1 MEKINQEQKA
11 RSDSV
16 QIQIAKVENNFG
28 LTIEDVTKLVKK
40 EVTLSLKESALIA
53 EDKAK
58 ERLDT
63 FTETLL
69 PKLVKSNC
77 IDCFSDPAIQLFFRN
92 TEKTA
97 ICTDSKNCYEI
108 LSEILIHRVQKK
120 DDYIM
125 IAATNKAVE
134 IADKISE
141 KALLFLTIYLCVN
154 NFYSTNGDIKKGLNN
169 LDNLYK
175 NILNGQDIPYDMKI
189 IDNLEIVGAIKIDP
203 SITYKK
209 FEDFLSL
216 RLNGYS
222 CAGIQINSKSYK
234 KMQEILMS
242 EKLREKELIS
252 KSLLKNYVRINISR
266 IKLLK
271 KREEKEKKALI
282 EIYKLYDRSSKKVEN
297 AKKEFLQLL
306 ESYPNITKVK
316 DWWNKNIIKSGVV
329 ITPVGRVLG
338 HVNAK
343 NLDSRVPNINI
354 DFYE

>member
-16 QIQIAKVENNFG
+16 QIQIGKVENSFG
-28 LTIEDVTKLVKK
+28 LTIEEVSKIVKK
-40 EVTLSLKESALIA
+40 EIELSLKESALIA

-58 ERLDT
+58 ERLNT
-63 FTETLL
+63 FSDTLL
-69 PKLVKSNC
+69 PKLEKSNC
-77 IDCFSDPAIQLFFRN
+77 IDCFCDPAIQLFFRN

-108 LSEILIHRVQKK
+108 LSEILIHRIQKK
-120 DDYIM
+120 DDYII

-154 NFYSTNGDIKKGLNN
+154 NFYPTSGDIKKGLNN

-189 IDNLEIVGAIKIDP
+189 VDNLEIVGAIKVSS
-203 SITYKK
+203 SISHKK
-209 FEDFLSL
+209 FEDFIST
-216 RLNGYS
+216 RLDGYS
-222 CAGIQINSKSYK
+222 CAGIQMNSKSYK
-234 KMQEILMS
+234 KMKEILMS
-242 EKLREKELIS
+242 AKLSEKEVTS
-252 KSLLKNYVRINISR
+252 KSLLKNYVRINIS
-266 IKLLK
+266 KKKQLK
-271 KREEKEKKALI
+271 KYKEKEKKALN
-282 EIYKLYDRSSKKVEN
+282 EIYKLYDRSSKKVES

-306 ESYPNITKVK
+306 ESYPNIIKVK

-343 NLDSRVPNINI
+343 NLDSRVPNIDTDI
-354 DFYE
+354 Y